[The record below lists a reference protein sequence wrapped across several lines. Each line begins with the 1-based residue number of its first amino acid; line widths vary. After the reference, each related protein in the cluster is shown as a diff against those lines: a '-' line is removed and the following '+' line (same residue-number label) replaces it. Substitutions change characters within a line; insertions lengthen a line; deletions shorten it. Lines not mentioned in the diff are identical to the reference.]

1 MPGALTVEYTR
12 ALRYTFPLIRGED
25 VRAVQQALTALRVDP
40 PCGGA
45 DGVYGMH
52 SADAVKTFQQHYNV
66 VGRISG
72 NALPVDG
79 QVDQA
84 TWTALFLSA
93 QGAHAPA
100 ARIQAAAAAV
110 RPADPTGSA
119 APPPLNASQVRRV
132 RQWMSAHF
140 GPAIEAAVANTPLD
154 ADLVYAIAC
163 QETAWVWQA
172 WIDRFPAEQILAR
185 CVFDASG
192 DAPNS
197 KRDAFPANTAEFR
210 ARFGDALT
218 QMLIDDA
225 NATRRLRGFADAQ
238 WVYKGYGIFQYDL
251 QNISTDPAFFQN
263 RQWGNFAAC
272 LERFMR
278 EMHAKLEAAN
288 GNVVDAVRRYNGAGS
303 AAEIYASNVMQMRS
317 WSAAAAATDAGV
329 AQAQN
334 A

>member
-1 MPGALTVEYTR
+1 MEYTR
-12 ALRYTFPLIRGED
+12 PLRYTFPLIRGED

-45 DGVYGMH
+45 DGVFGIRCFN
-52 SADAVKTFQQHYNV
+52 SVKTFQQHYNV
-66 VGRISG
+66 AGRTSG
-72 NALPVDG
+72 SALPVDG
-79 QVDQA
+79 QVDES
-84 TWTALFLSA
+84 TWAALFLSA
-93 QGAHAPA
+93 QGAQAPA
-100 ARIQAAAAAV
+100 ARIQSAAAAV
-110 RPADPTGSA
+110 RPVDPTGSA

-140 GPAIEAAVANTPLD
+140 GPAIEAAIVNTPFD
-154 ADLVYAIAC
+154 VDLVYAVAC

-172 WIDRFPAEQILAR
+172 WIERFPAEQILAR

-192 DAPNS
+192 DAPNT
-197 KRDAFPANTAEFR
+197 KRAVFPANTAAFR
-210 ARFGDALT
+210 GRFGDALT
-218 QMLIDDA
+218 QTLIDEA
-225 NATRRLRGFADAQ
+225 NATRRLRGFADEQ

-251 QNISTDPAFFQN
+251 QNIITDQGFFQN
-263 RQWGNFAAC
+263 RQWGSFAAC

-288 GNVVDAVRRYNGAGS
+288 GDVVDAVRRYNGAGS
-303 AAEIYASNVMQMRS
+303 AAEIYASNVMQMRA

-334 A
+334 V